1 MKLALL
7 GVLVLVAVAG
17 APASAQV
24 RCLSSFP
31 APGSQLE
38 GSPRSLLLW
47 MSEPVDPQLS
57 QFQVLDVKG
66 RRFDLTPRVSADGL
80 RVEVPL
86 RPLDE
91 GFYVVYYRAASVL
104 NGHVSVGLYGFGVRT
119 APRPSPWPGGVVRG
133 LGAVSILAAAA
144 TGSVRPAAL
153 ATGTLLVGWVGSAPS
168 TVPAPWPDLLRGGWV
183 GLLLAGT
190 QPGWALL
197 LGLAVMGVWM
207 VAPRPPREL
216 LRLVGTLW
224 LLFSTPLVAAAGGPL
239 SLLAS
244 THGPALVLMVVVYG
258 AVGLLT
264 AFLLPLLGIRVSEP
278 RWTVLLLSQLLAAA
292 WALGTASSVAQFFST
307 WLGLSALCVVAYLWR
322 RKWADRA
329 GRG

>member
-1 MKLALL
+1 
-7 GVLVLVAVAG
+7 
-17 APASAQV
+17 
-24 RCLSSFP
+24 
-31 APGSQLE
+31 
-38 GSPRSLLLW
+38 
-47 MSEPVDPQLS
+47 
-57 QFQVLDVKG
+57 
-66 RRFDLTPRVSADGL
+66 
-80 RVEVPL
+80 
-86 RPLDE
+86 
-91 GFYVVYYRAASVL
+91 
-104 NGHVSVGLYGFGVRT
+104 
-119 APRPSPWPGGVVRG
+119 
-133 LGAVSILAAAA
+133 
-144 TGSVRPAAL
+144 
-153 ATGTLLVGWVGSAPS
+153 
-168 TVPAPWPDLLRGGWV
+168 
-183 GLLLAGT
+183 
-190 QPGWALL
+190 
-197 LGLAVMGVWM
+197 M